1 MRDLADENGRRGRTV
16 RIRIDNSIATT
27 PPSFRGTERKMQYAN
42 RKYHSGTMWGGVT
55 IGLAGMRF
63 TGSRKY

>member
-1 MRDLADENGRRGRTV
+1 VEGRRGRV
-16 RIRIDNSIATT
+16 ARMRIERSMAIT
-27 PPSFRGTERKMQYAN
+27 PPSLRGTERKMQYAN
-42 RKYHSGTMWGGVT
+42 RKYHSGTMCGGVT